1 MNLGM
6 YLARS
11 ARFWPNRPAV
21 LYRDGALTYRE
32 LELRS
37 NRLAHAL
44 KALGLKRG
52 DRVAVVSPNR
62 PEIVELECAL
72 YKAGLV
78 KVALNSRLA
87 PQELKD
93 ALENAEPIACL
104 AGPEHRAMVDEASA
118 GVPTLQHRI
127 AFDPTPTGNEGGW
140 LSYEALLAAAP
151 DTHWHEDMQAE
162 ELALSLIH
170 I

>member
-11 ARFWPNRPAV
+11 ARFWPERPAV
-21 LYRDGALTYRE
+21 LFRDGALSYRQ
-32 LELRS
+32 LEQRS

-44 KALGLKRG
+44 KALGLRRG

-78 KVALNSRLA
+78 KVALNSGVLRL
-87 PQELKD
+87 
-93 ALENAEPIACL
+93 
-104 AGPEHRAMVDEASA
+104 VDEAIE
-118 GVPTLQHRI
+118 R
-127 AFDPTPTGNEGGW
+127 
-140 LSYEALLAAAP
+140 YE
-151 DTHWHEDMQAE
+151 QA
-162 ELALSLIH
+162 
-170 I
+170 